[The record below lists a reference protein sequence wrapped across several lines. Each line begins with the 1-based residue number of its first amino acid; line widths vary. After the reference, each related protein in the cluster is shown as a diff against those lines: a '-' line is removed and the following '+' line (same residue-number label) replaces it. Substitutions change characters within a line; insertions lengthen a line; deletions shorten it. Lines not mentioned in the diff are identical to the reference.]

1 MKYKSV
7 AIILL
12 LINLSFVYARD
23 IKNFGDYSTYHRV
36 IGKGSH
42 CDIICGTCYYK
53 SFWTGA
59 STFRC
64 IGKDSNWKYY
74 ECKTCGTVYRVC
86 RHLHW
91 CYCTCHIEKV
101 N

>member
-12 LINLSFVYARD
+12 LVNLSFVYARG
-23 IKNFGDYSTYHRV
+23 KNFGDYSTYHYFA
-36 IGKGSH
+36 GKVNN
-42 CDIICGTCYYK
+42 CVIICETCNYQ
-53 SFWTGA
+53 SFWDGG
-59 STFRC
+59 SKFRY
-64 IGKDSNWKYY
+64 IRKDSNWKYY
-74 ECKTCGTVYRVC
+74 ECETCGTVYRVC

-91 CYCTCHIEKV
+91 CYCTFHIEKV